1 VWEIGQSIV
10 AGAVTTSTAKAD
22 RLAMA
27 ECPHVVAFCLLHP
40 PHPSR
45 CDAHP
50 PGLVFTLLPSHHH
63 SRSFILFPFL
73 HFPLPTPLLARKR
86 EQRLVDTPRIPN
98 KQHETIPLAHIS
110 SFYSLQ
116 LRALLCLQRDTL
128 TTHRVQ
134 HPSRM
139 HLPARAPAES
149 FRDQTLASR
158 HLKTPQP
165 TSLTRHSSP
174 GLLLDFHQP

>member
-10 AGAVTTSTAKAD
+10 ACAVTTSTAKAD

-116 LRALLCLQRDTL
+116 LRELLCCCATL
-128 TTHRVQ
+128 
-134 HPSRM
+134 
-139 HLPARAPAES
+139 LLDAPARSPRLIACSTQVACTFPPA
-149 FRDQTLASR
+149 RQLRASE
-158 HLKTPQP
+158 
-165 TSLTRHSSP
+165 TRHSPQDTSRYLNRP
-174 GLLLDFHQP
+174 L